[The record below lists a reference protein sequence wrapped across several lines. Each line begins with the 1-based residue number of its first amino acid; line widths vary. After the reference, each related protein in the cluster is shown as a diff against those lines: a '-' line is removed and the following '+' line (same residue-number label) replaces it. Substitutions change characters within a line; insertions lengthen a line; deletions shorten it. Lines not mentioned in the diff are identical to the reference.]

1 MTKHYYTYLV
11 PTEPFTVYFIPWEF
25 HVCRI
30 RSNLKTAFGR
40 SIMFLYVFCCYK
52 IFVFFENQRLE
63 NDKLCVKFLNL
74 TQEYAQSAKSARK
87 IFEKYLLQKL
97 KIFFQNFCVLNV
109 SRVDF

>member
-11 PTEPFTVYFIPWEF
+11 PTEPFTVNFIPWEF

-30 RSNLKTAFGR
+30 RSNLKTAFR
-40 SIMFLYVFCCYK
+40 KSAMFLYVICCYK
-52 IFVFFENQRLE
+52 SLFFENQRLE

-74 TQEYAQSAKSARK
+74 TQESAQSAKSARNF
-87 IFEKYLLQKL
+87 FEKYLLQKL
-97 KIFFQNFCVLNV
+97 KVFFQNFCVLNV